1 MKKGSYMSQE
11 DIQEYLLAGTRTN
24 KKRRIR
30 YEQGKQN
37 IIKTKKELEEFIR
50 NAVSKRGIEEF
61 AVYGKVW
68 PELGE
73 KVILASHGT
82 VNIFGKYLELSSTD
96 LWHAFY
102 NHQTA
107 KEIGN
112 MDLTFDELV
121 YALDNIN
128 DAEVEKVVKREN
140 GKLTLELSLETDGGK
155 IILIEVVS
163 KSAGSICLKTC
174 WKVNSEKYEQ
184 IYKK

>member
-11 DIQEYLLAGTRTN
+11 DVEEYLLAGTRRN

-30 YEQGKQN
+30 YEQGKQK
-37 IIKTKKELEEFIR
+37 IIKTKKELEKFIR

-61 AVYGKVW
+61 AVYGKVC
-68 PELGE
+68 PQLRE

-82 VNIFGKYLELSSTD
+82 VDIVGKYLELSSTD

-112 MDLTFDELV
+112 MDLSFDELV
-121 YALDNIN
+121 YALDNIHV
-128 DAEVEKVVKREN
+128 AEVEKVVKREN
-140 GKLTLELSLETDGGK
+140 GKLTLELSLEITGGK

-163 KSAGSICLKTC
+163 KSAGSISLKTC
-174 WKVNSEKYEQ
+174 WKVDLEKYIQ